1 MATYLRMVGRLA
13 PRLPAMLFMLRP
25 ACQWSNTSSA
35 SRTVTLLLA
44 IRSCPAS
51 FNVCWTKHATSSFR
65 CAPGWVNYLKNEV
78 GHLLENPPFRV
89 GHIRGNSQEELWSRI
104 SARNLLQSGLRW
116 PDFLAI
122 DSQKV
127 I

>member
-1 MATYLRMVGRLA
+1 MVGRLV
-13 PRLPAMLFMLRP
+13 PRLPAMLLMLQP
-25 ACQWSNTSSA
+25 ACQWANTSSA

-78 GHLLENPPFRV
+78 GQLLENKWVISLKTGWVIYLKIHPSGWVISVKIHTRRRKAKDIRV
-89 GHIRGNSQEELWSRI
+89 DGQ
-104 SARNLLQSGLRW
+104 
-116 PDFLAI
+116 
-122 DSQKV
+122 
-127 I
+127 